1 MIQEITFKS
10 GENTLCGTLY
20 TPDTSGKHPAMAF
33 LVGSGAESGS
43 EGDAWGFKMWV
54 TLAEHCAAR
63 GIAVLL
69 FDKPGLGKSTGDW
82 SKQTFDDRADD
93 GLAAIQYLKSLPQ
106 IDNNNTG
113 LIGHSQGGWI
123 TQLAASRS
131 AEVSFII
138 TLAGPYISVYDQIM
152 MDRSGHLSIE
162 NASKLKTALT
172 MISIKSQLHLAKIAA
187 VLGYRHPITYIM
199 DFDPADILPD
209 ITCPVLALFGEK
221 DVLCHPEPSIAAINK
236 HLLPDQT
243 TYKIF
248 TDCNHLFWKCETGS
262 TKEFYKLQKE
272 FHPDFLNTISNW
284 ITAREK

>member
-1 MIQEITFKS
+1 
-10 GENTLCGTLY
+10 
-20 TPDTSGKHPAMAF
+20 MAF

-69 FDKPGLGKSTGDW
+69 FDKPGLGRSTGDW

-93 GLAAIQYLKSLPQ
+93 ALAAIRYLKSLPQ
-106 IDNNNTG
+106 IDSASIG

-123 TQLAASRS
+123 AQLAASRS

-152 MDRSGHLSIE
+152 MDRIEHLRIE
-162 NASKLKTALT
+162 NASKLKTTLMMT
-172 MISIKSQLHLAKIAA
+172 SIKSQLRLAKIAA
-187 VLGYRHPITYIM
+187 ALGYRHPISYIL
-199 DFDPADILPD
+199 DYDPADILPN

-221 DVLCHPEPSIAAINK
+221 DVLCLPERSIAAINK

-262 TKEFYKLQKE
+262 TKEFYRLHKE
-272 FHPDFLNTISNW
+272 FHPDFLNTISDW
-284 ITAREK
+284 ITTRKK